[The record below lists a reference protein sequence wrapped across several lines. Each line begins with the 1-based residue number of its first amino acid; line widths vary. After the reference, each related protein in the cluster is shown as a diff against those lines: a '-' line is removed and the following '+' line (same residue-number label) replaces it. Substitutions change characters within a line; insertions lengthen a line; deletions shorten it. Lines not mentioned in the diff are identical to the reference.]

1 MTKRK
6 NREGNGTSD
15 ETENFCLIFFVG
27 YLAGRKRI
35 SIFAATNL
43 PRFPSEQRAQGK
55 YFFYPHMK
63 HYTERPLTVDEQI
76 ELLKQRGLNFAD
88 ENKAYHVLS
97 HVSYFRLKSYLT
109 PLTSNKEQWIF
120 KPSATF
126 ETAYR
131 LYKFDSKLRKLIAA
145 ESEKVE
151 VSIRTQMA
159 YQLAKDYGTFWFL
172 NKENFTNLEKHTNLL
187 ASISA
192 ELTRSDDDQI
202 LRFKRE
208 YDDEMPP
215 AWMTMEVSSFGTL
228 SMLYNYFRPG
238 HTKREIA
245 KFYGVSDSV
254 FESWLHS
261 IVYVRNIC
269 AHHSRLWNRALR
281 IRPLFPRKTLKP
293 FLSVAA
299 INNRVYY
306 VLSIIQYLLQT
317 INPSST
323 FPTRLKQLIADFP
336 EVDLS
341 AMGFPKNW
349 ESEPLWR

>member
-1 MTKRK
+1 MLNCRIFNCKDIE
-6 NREGNGTSD
+6 NVINADFSREVCLCNN
-15 ETENFCLIFFVG
+15 NFH
-27 YLAGRKRI
+27 
-35 SIFAATNL
+35 IFAATCS

-97 HVSYFRLKSYLT
+97 HVSYFRLKSYLI

>member
-1 MTKRK
+1 MV
-6 NREGNGTSD
+6 NS
-15 ETENFCLIFFVG
+15 
-27 YLAGRKRI
+27 KRI

-63 HYTERPLTVDEQI
+63 YYTERPLTVDEQV

-109 PLTSNKEQWIF
+109 PLTSNKERWIF

-131 LYKFDSKLRKLIAA
+131 LYRFDSKLRKLIAA
-145 ESEKVE
+145 ELEKVE

-172 NKENFTNLEKHTNLL
+172 NKDNFTNFEKHTNLL
-187 ASISA
+187 ASISV

-261 IVYVRNIC
+261 IVYVRNVC

-323 FPTRLKQLIADFP
+323 FPARLKQLITDFP

-349 ESEPLWR
+349 ESELLWR

>member
-1 MTKRK
+1 
-6 NREGNGTSD
+6 
-15 ETENFCLIFFVG
+15 
-27 YLAGRKRI
+27 
-35 SIFAATNL
+35 
-43 PRFPSEQRAQGK
+43 
-55 YFFYPHMK
+55 MK

-208 YDDEMPP
+208 YDEEMPP

-341 AMGFPKNW
+341 AMGLPKNW

>member
-1 MTKRK
+1 
-6 NREGNGTSD
+6 
-15 ETENFCLIFFVG
+15 
-27 YLAGRKRI
+27 
-35 SIFAATNL
+35 
-43 PRFPSEQRAQGK
+43 
-55 YFFYPHMK
+55 MK

-97 HVSYFRLKSYLT
+97 HISYFRLKSYLT

-120 KPSATF
+120 KPNAMF

-131 LYKFDSKLRKLIAA
+131 LYKFDSKLRKFIAA
-145 ESEKVE
+145 ELEKVE

-172 NKENFTNLEKHTNLL
+172 NKDNFTNSEKHTNLL

-192 ELTRSDDDQI
+192 ELARSDDDQI

-293 FLSVAA
+293 FLSVAT

-306 VLSIIQYLLQT
+306 VLSVIQYLLQT
-317 INPSST
+317 INPAST

-336 EVDLS
+336 DVDLS

>member
-1 MTKRK
+1 
-6 NREGNGTSD
+6 
-15 ETENFCLIFFVG
+15 
-27 YLAGRKRI
+27 
-35 SIFAATNL
+35 
-43 PRFPSEQRAQGK
+43 
-55 YFFYPHMK
+55 MK

-341 AMGFPKNW
+341 AMGLPKNW

>member
-1 MTKRK
+1 
-6 NREGNGTSD
+6 
-15 ETENFCLIFFVG
+15 
-27 YLAGRKRI
+27 
-35 SIFAATNL
+35 
-43 PRFPSEQRAQGK
+43 
-55 YFFYPHMK
+55 MK

-120 KPSATF
+120 KASATF

-172 NKENFTNLEKHTNLL
+172 NKDNFTNLEKHTNLL

>member
-1 MTKRK
+1 MQQQTYPASRQ
-6 NREGNGTSD
+6 NSALRVS
-15 ETENFCLIFFVG
+15 IFF
-27 YLAGRKRI
+27 I
-35 SIFAATNL
+35 
-43 PRFPSEQRAQGK
+43 
-55 YFFYPHMK
+55 HMR
-63 HYTERPLTVDEQI
+63 HYTERPLTIDEQI
-76 ELLKQRGLNFAD
+76 ALLKQRGLDFAN
-88 ENKAYHVLS
+88 ESKAHHVLS

-109 PLTSNKEQWIF
+109 PLTSNKEMWIF
-120 KPSATF
+120 KPNATF
-126 ETAYR
+126 DTAYR

-145 ESEKVE
+145 ELEKVE
-151 VSIRTQMA
+151 ISIRTQMA
-159 YQLAKDYGTFWFL
+159 YQLAKDYGAFWFVE
-172 NKENFTNLEKHTNLL
+172 KDNFTNHDKHTNLL

-202 LRFKRE
+202 LRFKKE
-208 YDDEMPP
+208 YDDDMPP

-228 SMLYNYFRPG
+228 SMLYSYFKPG

-281 IRPLFPRKTLKP
+281 IRPLSPRKTAKP
-293 FLSVAA
+293 FISIAT

-306 VLSIIQYLLQT
+306 VLSIIQYLMQT

-323 FPTRLKQLIADFP
+323 FSTRLKQLISHFP
-336 EVDLS
+336 EVNPS

-349 ESEPLWR
+349 EEEPLWR

>member
-1 MTKRK
+1 
-6 NREGNGTSD
+6 
-15 ETENFCLIFFVG
+15 
-27 YLAGRKRI
+27 
-35 SIFAATNL
+35 
-43 PRFPSEQRAQGK
+43 
-55 YFFYPHMK
+55 MK
-63 HYTERPLTVDEQI
+63 HYAERPLSIDEQVA
-76 ELLKQRGLNFAD
+76 LLRQRGLNFAD

-120 KPSATF
+120 KPNATF

-131 LYKFDSKLRKLIAA
+131 LYKFDSKLRKLITA
-145 ESEKVE
+145 ELEKVE

-172 NKENFTNLEKHTNLL
+172 DSVNFTNHEKHANLL
-187 ASISA
+187 TSISA
-192 ELTRSDDDQI
+192 ELSRSDDDQI

-228 SMLYNYFRPG
+228 SMLYNYFKPG

-281 IRPLFPRKTLKP
+281 IRPLFPKKTVHP
-293 FLSVAA
+293 FLSNMVA
-299 INNRVYY
+299 NNRIYY

-323 FPTRLKQLIADFP
+323 FATRLKQLIGNFP
-336 EVDLS
+336 EVTPS

-349 ESEPLWR
+349 EEEPLWK